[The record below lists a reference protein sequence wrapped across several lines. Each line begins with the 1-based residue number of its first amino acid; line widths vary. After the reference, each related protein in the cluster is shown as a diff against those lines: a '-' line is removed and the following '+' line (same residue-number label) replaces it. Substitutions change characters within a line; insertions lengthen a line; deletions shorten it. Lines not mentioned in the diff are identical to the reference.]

1 MQTPRISISGLTSV
15 VSVAPPYASATC
27 MVETPEGALLAQD
40 HRPSCFAGPGAA
52 LLGGLLARL
61 GFPADA
67 RMEWG
72 EDDAARVLREA
83 AAVASPFLRV
93 SARPTAD
100 NRTAHCRLDSWLAPP
115 AGTAVGHG
123 EAFAAEDLPGVE
135 IRSRTVA
142 IWCYPPAMLCGS
154 ISAERAFAARMASAA
169 EHGVTQVLL
178 LDRPPGPRENG
189 ESWQAW
195 LTGVLPY
202 TDILCAQADSLAELM
217 DPQGTRQ
224 LAEDGR
230 LHDLPA
236 WLTGGILHDLSGFL
250 LAHGVGCVALG
261 LRDEGVYIRTNSD
274 SNRVAFV
281 RKFAPDDQIAAH
293 LATWTERDMLIPP
306 FAFEPAN
313 RYSGTDA
320 LAAGMVGSL
329 LRGLT
334 PGEAIRMAAAVVAF
348 AGESVAPLD
357 AMDSWEVV
365 NARVEGGWEQ
375 GHCRIDLSGWS
386 DD

>member
-1 MQTPRISISGLTSV
+1 
-15 VSVAPPYASATC
+15 
-27 MVETPEGALLAQD
+27 
-40 HRPSCFAGPGAA
+40 
-52 LLGGLLARL
+52 
-61 GFPADA
+61 
-67 RMEWG
+67 
-72 EDDAARVLREA
+72 
-83 AAVASPFLRV
+83 
-93 SARPTAD
+93 
-100 NRTAHCRLDSWLAPP
+100 
-115 AGTAVGHG
+115 
-123 EAFAAEDLPGVE
+123 
-135 IRSRTVA
+135 
-142 IWCYPPAMLCGS
+142 
-154 ISAERAFAARMASAA
+154 MASAA
-169 EHGVTQVLL
+169 EDGVTQVLL
-178 LDRPPGPRENG
+178 LDRPPGPRGNG
-189 ESWQAW
+189 EPWQTW

-217 DPQGTRQ
+217 DPQGTRH

-230 LHDLPA
+230 LHNLPA

-261 LRDEGVYIRTNSD
+261 LRDEGVYVRTNSD

-293 LATWTERDMLIPP
+293 LAAWTERDMLIPP
-306 FAFEPAN
+306 FASEPAN

-334 PGEAIRMAAAVVAF
+334 PGEAMRMAAAVVAF

-357 AMDSWEVV
+357 SMDSWEVV
-365 NARVEGGWEQ
+365 TARVEGGWEQ